1 MCTYPFNPSLV
12 FIKYQLLVS
21 SNTSIFSPDFTLPK
35 ILEENRFSP
44 WQSKSELMAKKAR
57 GDRDI
62 QELISF
68 FDSTRDIQVMFI
80 YERLKSSLD
89 KMLNASSNK
98 ENLKN
103 QFNRMV
109 ETPNGLYALIDYVN
123 FKGEGLSGVSSYN
136 NVAWGLRQ
144 VLENMRGTAVGQSA
158 LVEFSNS
165 AKAVLTRRVNNA
177 PRNERR
183 WLQGWY
189 NRVDTYKTF
198 EIGSAGSTEIG
209 SAGSTYSSN
218 F

>member
-1 MCTYPFNPSLV
+1 
-12 FIKYQLLVS
+12 
-21 SNTSIFSPDFTLPK
+21 
-35 ILEENRFSP
+35 
-44 WQSKSELMAKKAR
+44 
-57 GDRDI
+57 
-62 QELISF
+62 
-68 FDSTRDIQVMFI
+68 
-80 YERLKSSLD
+80 
-89 KMLNASSNK
+89 
-98 ENLKN
+98 
-103 QFNRMV
+103 
-109 ETPNGLYALIDYVN
+109 
-123 FKGEGLSGVSSYN
+123 
-136 NVAWGLRQ
+136 
-144 VLENMRGTAVGQSA
+144 MRGTAVGQSA